1 MIRILCYISVAI
13 TLVACGSKGGR
24 HTDFIDECDK
34 YGAVVKR
41 SGVGKS
47 VYLVF
52 SADSLFEGADTILNV
67 LDKYAI
73 RGSFFFTGNCLRMVE
88 HREAIKRVISEGHY
102 VGCHSDRHILY
113 ADWDRMRTSLVSDD
127 SLKQDLTANYTELAK
142 IGIKKSDAPYF
153 LPPYEWYNAQNVS
166 AIREWGVVPVN
177 FTPGTVTFDDYT
189 TPDMESRYKSSQE
202 LIDALMNYEQ
212 THTLDGRIIL
222 IHPGTSPK
230 RTDKLYYRLEE
241 IINTLKSKGY
251 QFDKLK

>member
-1 MIRILCYISVAI
+1 VIKVLFYIGVAMA
-13 TLVACGSKGGR
+13 LVACGDKGSR
-24 HTDFIDECDK
+24 HTDFINECDS
-34 YGAVVKR
+34 YGVVVKR
-41 SGVGKS
+41 IGVGKS
-47 VYLVF
+47 VYLMF

-67 LDKYAI
+67 LDKHKLK
-73 RGSFFFTGNCLRMVE
+73 GSFFFTGNCLRMPE
-88 HREAIKRVISEGHY
+88 HRDVIKRVISGGHY
-102 VGCHSDRHILY
+102 VGGHSDKHILY

-127 SLKQDLTANYTELAK
+127 SLKQDLTANYAELAK

-153 LPPYEWYNAQNVS
+153 LPPYEWYNAQNVI

-189 TPDMESRYKSSQE
+189 TPDMANYKSSQE

-212 THTLDGRIIL
+212 TRTLDGRIIL

-241 IINTLKSKGY
+241 IINALKSKGY